1 MCCYLVL
8 MDFHRFSRNS
18 SNAVLVAFFFTT
30 SEAPKSGIFFL
41 MRGSHL
47 PPKLRPVGQV
57 GSGTLQAKVA
67 RPLPLLCPKAT
78 SRTYRC
84 QGGQWHNPPERADD
98 LEADTGAVGICR
110 LFMTEFS

>member
-18 SNAVLVAFFFTT
+18 SNAVLVAFFFTI
-30 SEAPKSGIFFL
+30 SEAPKSGIFFFDE
-41 MRGSHL
+41 GQPSS
-47 PPKLRPVGQV
+47 PKLRPVGQV

-78 SRTYRC
+78 FRTYRC

-110 LFMTEFS
+110 LSMTEFS